1 MIKNLFYAMLFKI
14 KNNKKNLFKL
24 VVLCLY
30 IYNILYIKENIQELS
45 LLVMIRIILLSVN
58 LLNQLYTNH
67 SLKHFQTYTFCD
79 FIEDIQWS
87 KNSQLILIGQYKR
100 SRCEIR
106 TIDNQKWYC
115 TIDEGIQGMKYALFS
130 LTHCIFYLYVSI
142 ILNYQ

>member
-58 LLNQLYTNH
+58 LLN
-67 SLKHFQTYTFCD
+67 
-79 FIEDIQWS
+79 
-87 KNSQLILIGQYKR
+87 
-100 SRCEIR
+100 
-106 TIDNQKWYC
+106 
-115 TIDEGIQGMKYALFS
+115 
-130 LTHCIFYLYVSI
+130 
-142 ILNYQ
+142 